1 MRKRREEHVDFFII
15 VSGVTNERK
24 VQWNGHEGTSRK
36 WPVLCGRIISLELL
50 NYFQLDL
57 IQAVSDWWKQVSH
70 AARINPRRLLS
81 SSCWM
86 QRCQFLLRS
95 AWIFMMWTLIVVSIN
110 QIELCFVEMVENRGV
125 GSGIDVEALLP
136 ICVEFQLICRT
147 NTGNLKSEWK
157 EKVAES
163 KSRRKVRAAKKVKA
177 RKSKSGTNK
186 CHFPCDFQ
194 WAAPTEP
201 TAPHAL
207 PFWATGGWRVAG
219 ENIREQKE
227 WLKMGPGMGGG
238 GW

>member
-1 MRKRREEHVDFFII
+1 MTSSLWPNYLTGII
-15 VSGVTNERK
+15 ELLSIGLDSG
-24 VQWNGHEGTSRK
+24 RK
-36 WPVLCGRIISLELL
+36 WLVETSESRCANQPTPFTLQLVLNVTGNE
-50 NYFQLDL
+50 QM
-57 IQAVSDWWKQVSH
+57 
-70 AARINPRRLLS
+70 P
-81 SSCWM
+81 
-86 QRCQFLLRS
+86 RCQFLLRS

-136 ICVEFQLICRT
+136 ICVEFQLIYRT